1 MFEHESFQEAK
12 KRIKNQNKI
21 QIYSLLGKVWW
32 ENMRDAVIQNLITF
46 KIPQTITKCLIPT
59 PTKILKSK
67 INQAI

>member
-32 ENMRDAVIQNLITF
+32 ENMRDSVIQNLITF
-46 KIPQTITKCLIPT
+46 KIPKTIAKCLIPT
-59 PTKILKSK
+59 L
-67 INQAI
+67 NRNF